1 MFVIQIICAASENM
15 QPQRSHLLLKPYISL
30 SLSL

>member
-1 MFVIQIICAASENM
+1 M